1 MTRLLI
7 SVWFSLGRLP
17 FGLYRAVS
25 SSLAVLLTLI
35 LFALAKERRTVTL
48 TNLKLCFPHVSPSA
62 RLLWAIQHMYFYLR
76 TFLDRAWLW
85 DGRSSVVRDR
95 VQIENPEVLEAL
107 ADGQPTIFL
116 APHFLGLDAA
126 WSRLCMEVD
135 MVTMY
140 SNQKNPDL
148 NSLILA
154 GRSKFGKPLLLS
166 RQQGVRP
173 LVAAMK
179 QGRPLYYL
187 PDMDFGERDSV
198 FVSFFGV
205 RAATVTAVSR
215 LSKMLRARVIPVT
228 TRYGSGRYTVRIH
241 AALEDFPLENE
252 ESSTQYINH
261 CIEDWVK
268 DNVAQYLWL
277 HKRFKTRPQG
287 EPRIY

>member
-1 MTRLLI
+1 MTRLLVA
-7 SVWFSLGRLP
+7 VWFALGRLP
-17 FGLYRAVS
+17 FGLYRALS
-25 SSLAVLLTLI
+25 SVLAAVLAVFVFLLARERRQVTLI
-35 LFALAKERRTVTL
+35 
-48 TNLKLCFPHVSPSA
+48 NLKLCFPQVSNSA
-62 RLLWAIQHMYFYLR
+62 RAVWAFQHMYFYLR

-85 DGRSSVVRDR
+85 DGGGDVVRQR
-95 VQIENPEVLEAL
+95 VRILNPEALSVLS
-107 ADGQPTIFL
+107 DGQATIFL

-140 SNQKNPDL
+140 SNQKNPHL
-148 NSLILA
+148 NNLILA
-154 GRSKFGKPLLLS
+154 GRSKFGNPLLLS

-205 RAATVTAVSR
+205 QAATVTAVAR
-215 LSKMLRARVIPVT
+215 LSKLLKAKVVPVT
-228 TRYGSGRYTVRIH
+228 TRYASGCYEVLIH
-241 AALEDFPLENE
+241 PPLQNFQSNDET
-252 ESSTQYINH
+252 SATQQINH
-261 CIEDWVK
+261 CIEEWVK
-268 DNVAQYLWL
+268 DNVTQYLWL

-287 EPRIY
+287 EARIY